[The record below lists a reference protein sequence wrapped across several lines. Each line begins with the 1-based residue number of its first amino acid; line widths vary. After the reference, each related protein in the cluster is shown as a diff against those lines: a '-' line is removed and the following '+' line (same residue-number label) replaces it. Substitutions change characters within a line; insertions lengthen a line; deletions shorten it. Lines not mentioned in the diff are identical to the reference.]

1 VALYCFDSARTT
13 PLTTTT
19 TTTTKTTTTTTTTTM
34 NSHDEEENDEHEEE
48 VEENELDGD
57 DEDEDEEEE
66 VEFEE
71 PSDEDLLKI
80 VGDYK
85 HGSIRRIKLHNFLT
99 YSDVE
104 FSPGPR
110 YVLLF

>member
-13 PLTTTT
+13 PLT
-19 TTTTKTTTTTTTTTM
+19 TTTTTTTTTM

-57 DEDEDEEEE
+57 DEDEDEDEEEE

>member
-19 TTTTKTTTTTTTTTM
+19 TTTTKTTTTTTTM

-57 DEDEDEEEE
+57 DEDEEEE